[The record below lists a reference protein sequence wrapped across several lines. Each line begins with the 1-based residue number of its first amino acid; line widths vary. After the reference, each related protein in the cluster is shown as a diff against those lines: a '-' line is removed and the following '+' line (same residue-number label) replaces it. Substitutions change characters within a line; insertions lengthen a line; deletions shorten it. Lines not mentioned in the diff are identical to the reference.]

1 LIGDKPRN
9 RAIIPI
15 LLVGLALRLY
25 VAATAA
31 AIELDGIGYATM
43 ADNFAKG
50 LFGRAMESVFP
61 PVYPLFVAL
70 FHLAIPDVEVAGR
83 IVSLAFGV
91 LLIYLSFLFARRFF
105 RDEGKALWAAL
116 LVALQPYLVRYSG
129 AVLSEACTTFLFS
142 ATVFSF
148 YMAWQE
154 KRRRFIG
161 ISGLCLALTYLTR
174 PEYLV
179 FYAPF
184 IVCLLA
190 RRRFLD
196 SLLFFLPFLF
206 LGFFYMGCLW
216 WQTGVWAI
224 SRKAM
229 LSPFVPLRVVL
240 GNTPL
245 VAYEFFIAVFPLFF
259 LLAVLGY
266 TGIKKPYRRLVL
278 LLAATH
284 IASLSFVGHATQRY
298 SVEFVPAC
306 MVLAAEGIYA
316 AGGYIERRFP
326 GRAWMQYAM
335 VAIILCAGVSQS
347 FTPFR
352 YERMLHKRAGLFLLS
367 YDPGSVV
374 ASRLPLVAFYEKGS
388 PVDLFSA
395 MSGDNT
401 KARFEKVVSEKK
413 VRYLIFD
420 EKVELELPFLKD
432 CLSRATPV
440 YSARSKGTF
449 VRVYRM

>member
-1 LIGDKPRN
+1 MIGDKPGN

-15 LLVGLALRLY
+15 ILAGLALRLY
-25 VAATAA
+25 AAATAA

-43 ADNFAKG
+43 ADDFAKG
-50 LFGRAMESVFP
+50 HFSRAMESVFP

-70 FHLAIPDVEVAGR
+70 FHLAISDVETAGR

-91 LLIYLSFLFARRFF
+91 LLIYLTFIFARGFF
-105 RDEGKALWAAL
+105 RDEKKALWAAL
-116 LVALQPYLVRYSG
+116 LVAFHPYLVRYSG
-129 AVLSEACTTFLFS
+129 AVLSEACAAFLFS
-142 ATVFSF
+142 ATIFSF
-148 YMAWQE
+148 YVGWQE
-154 KRRRFIG
+154 ERRGLIG

-184 IVCLLA
+184 IVCLLV

-206 LGFFYMGCLW
+206 LGSLYVGCLW
-216 WQTGVWAI
+216 WQTGVLTI

-229 LSPFVPLRVVL
+229 ARPFVPLGAVA
-240 GNTPL
+240 GNLPI
-245 VAYEFFIAVFPLFF
+245 VAYEFFIAVYPLFF
-259 LLAVLGY
+259 CLAVLGY
-266 TGIKKPYRRLVL
+266 AAVKKPYKRLVL
-278 LLAATH
+278 LLAACH

-298 SVEFVPAC
+298 SVEFAPAC
-306 MVLAAEGIYA
+306 LILAAQGIYA
-316 AGGYIERRFP
+316 AGGYLGRRFP

-335 VAIILCAGVSQS
+335 IVLILGAGVYQS
-347 FTPFR
+347 YTPFR
-352 YERMLHKRAGLFLLS
+352 YERMLHKRAGLFLLG

-388 PVDLFSA
+388 PVDLLSA
-395 MSGDNT
+395 MSGEKT
-401 KARFEKVVSEKK
+401 EARFKKVVSEKK
-413 VRYLIFD
+413 VRYLVFD
-420 EKVELELPFLKD
+420 EKVDRELPFLKD
-432 CLSRATPV
+432 YLSRSTPV
-440 YSARSKGTF
+440 YAARSKGTF